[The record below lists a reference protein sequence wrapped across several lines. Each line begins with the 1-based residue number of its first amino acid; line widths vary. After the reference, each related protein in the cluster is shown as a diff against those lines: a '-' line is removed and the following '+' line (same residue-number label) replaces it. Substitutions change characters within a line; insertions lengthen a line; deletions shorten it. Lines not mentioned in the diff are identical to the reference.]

1 MTAAQARAE
10 ADAARQAL
18 TARLDRLKT
27 RLSPAT
33 LVNDAVETAREKAI
47 DVAEQTVE
55 TARARPVLA
64 GSVAGGALLLLA
76 RKPLFGLFRRIAP
89 ASPPSPQPDPIDLA
103 EGHPS

>member
-1 MTAAQARAE
+1 MSAAKARAD
-10 ADAARQAL
+10 ADAARADL
-18 TARLDRLKT
+18 IGNLDRLKT

-33 LVNDAVETAREKAI
+33 LVSEAVESAREKAI

-55 TARARPVLA
+55 TARARPLLA

-76 RKPLFGLFRRIAP
+76 RKPIFGLFRRLT
-89 ASPPSPQPDPIDLA
+89 PSPAPEPDPIELV

>member
-1 MTAAQARAE
+1 MSAVKARAE
-10 ADAARQAL
+10 ADAARADL
-18 TARLDRLKT
+18 IGNLDRLKT

-33 LVNDAVETAREKAI
+33 LVSEAVESAREKAI

-76 RKPLFGLFRRIAP
+76 RKPIFGLFRRLGPTP
-89 ASPPSPQPDPIDLA
+89 ASEPDPIELV

>member
-1 MTAAQARAE
+1 MNAAKARAE
-10 ADAARQAL
+10 ADAARADL
-18 TARLDRLKT
+18 IGNLDRLKT

-33 LVNDAVETAREKAI
+33 FVSEVVENAREKAI

-76 RKPLFGLFRRIAP
+76 RKPVFGLFRRLLPSRAP
-89 ASPPSPQPDPIDLA
+89 EPDPIELV

>member
-1 MTAAQARAE
+1 MSAASARAE
-10 ADAARQAL
+10 ADAARADL
-18 TARLDRLKT
+18 VGNLDRLKT

-33 LVNDAVETAREKAI
+33 LMSDAVESAREKAI

-76 RKPLFGLFRRIAP
+76 RKPIFGLFRRLGP
-89 ASPPSPQPDPIDLA
+89 SSPPEPDPIELV

>member
-1 MTAAQARAE
+1 MSAAKARAE
-10 ADAARQAL
+10 ADAARSDL
-18 TARLDRLKT
+18 IGNLDRLKT

-33 LVNDAVETAREKAI
+33 LVSEAVESAREKAI

-76 RKPLFGLFRRIAP
+76 RKPIFGLFRRLTRSPAP
-89 ASPPSPQPDPIDLA
+89 EPDPIELV